1 MTEHAPKE
9 FRLSF
14 VNAAEDVPRLVRAYG
29 RACQGEFAMVLRPAE
44 VNVFYEQS
52 AALVWFLN
60 YKAGPERRAKLA
72 EYVRAQYIGA
82 LGAEGWKSIGY
93 DTPEALDQAFTKF
106 LQSTN

>member
-1 MTEHAPKE
+1 MTQGQFQGLSKE
-9 FRLSF
+9 PLFDLTPITGDS
-14 VNAAEDVPRLVRAYG
+14 G
-29 RACQGEFAMVLRPAE
+29 MVLRPAE

-82 LGAEGWKSIGY
+82 LGPEGWKAIGY
-93 DTPEALDQAFTKF
+93 DTPETLDQAFTKF